1 MGGGRASGSV
11 LTAVLL
17 LAGCGYGFA
26 TRPAYI
32 PVTAT
37 TISGRA
43 FENQSEQLGVEHALV
58 AALEDV
64 IRERGVLRV
73 VYDAEGDLVLSG
85 TIRRFSYT
93 RPVASSGVDRAVIY
107 ASVMVLDVVLVRGS
121 EGVEVWKG
129 DNLVE
134 VVDVPVA
141 AGVVIPSS
149 PTFQQGT
156 LNPGN
161 VTNLGDIQLAEDRLS
176 REVLQ
181 GLVGTM
187 ARSIYSQMMEGF

>member
-1 MGGGRASGSV
+1 MG
-11 LTAVLL
+11 L
-17 LAGCGYGFA
+17 LAAAPLLAACGYGFA
-26 TRPAYI
+26 TRPEYI
-32 PVTAT
+32 PAGAR
-37 TISGRA
+37 TISLRS
-43 FENQSEQLGVEHALV
+43 FENQSEQIGVEHALA

-64 IRERGVLRV
+64 IRERGVLRI
-73 VYDAEGDLVLSG
+73 VYGAEGDLVLSG

-107 ASVMVLDVVLVRGS
+107 ASVMVLDVVLARGG
-121 EGVEVWKG
+121 EGEVLWKG
-129 DNLVE
+129 DNLIE

-156 LNPGN
+156 LNAGN
-161 VTNLGDIQLAEDRLS
+161 VTNLGDIQLAEDRLG